1 MKWSDSEYRDLNEK
15 IIRCFYNVHDILGSG
30 LSEKAYH
37 RSLLIELKKY
47 FQKVER
53 EKEFPIYYDQV
64 EVACFIPDIVVEE
77 KIIVEVKAVSEL
89 NENHQA
95 QLITQL
101 RVSEV
106 LIGFLINFTNKK
118 FKFLRLDNF
127 FEIEKRNLN
136 IK

>member
-1 MKWSDSEYRDLNEK
+1 MKWDDSEYRDLNEK
-15 IIRCFYNVHDILGSG
+15 IIRCFYNVHDTLGPG

-37 RSLLIELKKY
+37 RALLIELKKH
-47 FQKVER
+47 FKKVES
-53 EKEFPIYYDQV
+53 EQEFPIYYDKV
-64 EVACFIPDIVVEE
+64 EVARFIPDI
-77 KIIVEVKAVSEL
+77 IVEKKTIIEIKAVSEL

-106 LIGFLINFTNKK
+106 LIGFLINFANKK
-118 FKFLRLDNF
+118 LKFMRLDNF